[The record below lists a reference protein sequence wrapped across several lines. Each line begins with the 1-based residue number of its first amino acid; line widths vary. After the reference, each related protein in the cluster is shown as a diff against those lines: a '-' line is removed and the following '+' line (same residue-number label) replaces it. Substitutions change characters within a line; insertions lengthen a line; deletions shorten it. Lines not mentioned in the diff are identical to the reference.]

1 MSVPMG
7 ESSASLLPLAPIGSE
22 GFSRPSG
29 DIVTLLDLAPRDYQD
44 NIFYPLSADKT
55 LWLPLQNRRV
65 NPFSICVQQF
75 PFRGPTAFGQRF
87 TFDLKS
93 VSCGDLLF
101 NTLLQIDLGH
111 WFNDTDIMR
120 LESGRYITTDPNQ
133 WYYANSLGSVILE
146 KAELEVNDQT
156 IETVDGDF
164 LNVSSLLFQDLNSQY
179 GLATDGLGRQ
189 PLSTLLQSSA
199 AKPFPTQGKTLF
211 IPLPFFFSRIKL
223 QEAFPLLACKEGSVR
238 IHITLRPFHECVRT
252 LSGRRV
258 TCDDTPLSK
267 SISVKIRAQGVYT
280 DTTITADS
288 VIPQFKGIQLITHAA
303 HTDGEI
309 RQKILRKPFENLIR
323 NVNIFHFAEPL
334 KYVINKSSSDTI
346 NVQLPLEVNNPIEE
360 IIWFVRRKATANN
373 NEWTNYSAVTSPEF
387 DPVYNPLRPLLQS
400 ASIQFNGIDIITS
413 DEQWF
418 RRHISLKH
426 PGGIS
431 AYDNYIYGYS
441 FSKYPGTFQPSGT
454 VNASRLQ
461 SVRLTLGITPP
472 SGSYELEWEVKV
484 FVISLQWLRFQ
495 DGLTNKMYM
504 D

>member
-1 MSVPMG
+1 MS
-7 ESSASLLPLAPIGSE
+7 SFASLQQAD

-44 NIFYPLSADKT
+44 NTFNPLSADKT
-55 LWLPLQNRRV
+55 WWLPVQDRRIH
-65 NPFSICVQQF
+65 PFSICIQQF
-75 PFRGPTAFGQRF
+75 PFRGPTGFGQRF

-93 VSCGDLLF
+93 VNCGDLLF
-101 NTLLQIDLGH
+101 NTVLQIDLGH

-120 LESGRYITTDPNQ
+120 FESERYTTTDPNL
-133 WYYANSLGSVILE
+133 WFYANSLGTVILE

-189 PLSTLLQSSA
+189 PLSSLLHSQAS
-199 AKPFPTQGKTLF
+199 KPFPTQGKTLF
-211 IPLPFFFSRIKL
+211 IPLPFFFSRVKL

-238 IHITLRPFHECVRT
+238 IHIHLRPFNKCVRA
-252 LSGRRV
+252 LSGRRA
-258 TCDDTPLSK
+258 TCDDTPLGK
-267 SISVKIRAQGVYT
+267 SIEVQFKQDGVYLD
-280 DTTITADS
+280 DTIVAES
-288 VIPQFKGIQLITHAA
+288 VIPQFKSIQLITHAA
-303 HTDGEI
+303 HTDGTT

-323 NVNIFHFAEPL
+323 NVNTFYFTEPL

-373 NEWTNYSAVTSPEF
+373 NEWTNYSAVMSAEL
-387 DPVYNPLRPLLQS
+387 DPIYNPLRPLLHS
-400 ASIQFNGIDIITS
+400 ASIQFNGIDIIKG
-413 DEQWF
+413 EEKWF

-426 PGGIS
+426 PGGAA
-431 AYDNYIYGYS
+431 AYENYIYGYS
-441 FSKYPGTFQPSGT
+441 FSQNPGTFQPSGT
-454 VNASRLQ
+454 ANASRLQ

-472 SGSYELEWEVKV
+472 TGQYELDWEVKV
-484 FVISLQWLRFQ
+484 FVVSLQWLRFQ